1 MAIDIVR
8 ERLAI
13 IGANVADVHG
23 ELIGV
28 DSVDRTARHD
38 GEPREVRARIVGRA
52 PDEQSASA
60 IGGEVEALYTNG
72 PAGGGGA
79 SRSVRRI
86 VGILS
91 TFIRA
96 DLVTSRVEFV
106 ES

>member
-1 MAIDIVR
+1 MNTGILPGVVAVVLVSIAT
-8 ERLAI
+8 LAI
-13 IGANVADVHG
+13 GTFGLRISRTTSDFLVASR
-23 ELIGV
+23 
-28 DSVDRTARHD
+28 SVR
-38 GEPREVRARIVGRA
+38 PRLN
-52 PDEQSASA
+52 ASA